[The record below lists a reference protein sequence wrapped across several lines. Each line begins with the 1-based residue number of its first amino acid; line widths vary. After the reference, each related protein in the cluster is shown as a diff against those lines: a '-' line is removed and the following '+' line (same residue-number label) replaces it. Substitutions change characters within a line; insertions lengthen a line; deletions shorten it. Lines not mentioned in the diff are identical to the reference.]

1 MLLKVLCF
9 IKQCYHGS
17 DEDCKQTIQSF
28 CEQNKENMFAA
39 WETQKHKKN
48 AARVHLKSQQGKAF
62 GGFKV
67 DTFMNLMVR
76 RTLHG

>member
-1 MLLKVLCF
+1 MEVMKIVNKQYKVSVNKVKRTCLL
-9 IKQCYHGS
+9 HGRL
-17 DEDCKQTIQSF
+17 KNIR
-28 CEQNKENMFAA
+28 
-39 WETQKHKKN
+39 KN

>member
-1 MLLKVLCF
+1 
-9 IKQCYHGS
+9 
-17 DEDCKQTIQSF
+17 
-28 CEQNKENMFAA
+28 MFAA